1 MKYLA
6 YGSNLSIE
14 QMDYRCSDAKI
25 VGKAVLKDWKLV
37 FRYHATIEPCAGCS
51 VPVLVWEISPRD
63 EKRLDRYEGF
73 PKYYVKRN
81 VDVEMTDLDGKNPR
95 KVMAMVYIMA
105 EGSELQAPSETYYG
119 TIAEGYDR
127 LGFDKKILEEAI
139 HDCD

>member
-1 MKYLA
+1 MKYIA

-14 QMDYRCSDAKI
+14 QMDLRCPDAKI

-37 FRYHATIEPCAGCS
+37 FRYHATVEPCAGHS

-63 EKRLDRYEGF
+63 ERRLDRYEGF

-81 VDVEMTDLDGKNPR
+81 LEVEMTDLDGTNPR

-105 EGSELQAPSETYYG
+105 EGSELQAPSEAYLFV
-119 TIAEGYDR
+119 IAEAYEH
-127 LGFDKKILEEAI
+127 LGFDKKILEAALN
-139 HDCD
+139 DCY